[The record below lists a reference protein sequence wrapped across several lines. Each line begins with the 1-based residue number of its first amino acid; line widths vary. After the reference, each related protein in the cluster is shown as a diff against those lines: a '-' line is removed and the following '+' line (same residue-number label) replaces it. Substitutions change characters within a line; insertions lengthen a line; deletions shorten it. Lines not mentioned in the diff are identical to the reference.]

1 MFKAY
6 HNENMIYE
14 KNQIATGINSVG
26 LVGVLVYC
34 FREFREINNTIE
46 EMRLEITNLRN
57 NNTENTKRSNIV
69 FNQLS
74 QKLDE
79 NTRKV
84 NKTSNLIKKELKEE
98 ELKNLTEEVQ
108 LKEEVNQ
115 ADDDNEVIKS
125 AIDSL
130 MIN

>member
-84 NKTSNLIKKELKEE
+84 NKTSNLIKKELKQEVN
-98 ELKNLTEEVQ
+98 NLTENVE
-108 LKEEVNQ
+108 LNEEVNQ
-115 ADDDNEVIKS
+115 GDDDNEVIKS

>member
-1 MFKAY
+1 MMYDKSQ
-6 HNENMIYE
+6 M
-14 KNQIATGINSVG
+14 ATGVNSVG
-26 LVGVLVYC
+26 LVGLLVYC
-34 FREFREINNTIE
+34 FREFKEINNNIE
-46 EMRLEITNLRN
+46 EIRLEVTNLRN

-74 QKLDE
+74 QKLEE

-84 NKTSNLIKKELKEE
+84 NKASIMISKEMRQASEE
-98 ELKNLTEEVQ
+98 RTVESEPVKMATGGAEV
-108 LKEEVNQ
+108 E
-115 ADDDNEVIKS
+115 ADEHNDEIRS

>member
-84 NKTSNLIKKELKEE
+84 NKTSNLIKKELKQEVN
-98 ELKNLTEEVQ
+98 NLTDNVE
-108 LKEEVNQ
+108 LNEEVNQ
-115 ADDDNEVIKS
+115 GDDDNEVIKS